1 MDSVLHWVQSNNQVV
16 LVKENK
22 SQYVK
27 FGVTVANRVVN
38 QRYSLAFTIEPVKKD
53 SVLKKDKVVATT
65 KTRAEVRIILDIP
78 GRIEDKK
85 GDVIPLS
92 FVRKD
97 RAARGRSTFQTI
109 GRGDLPVKA
118 RLILKDLSSK
128 VLDAIQ
134 LEALGEE
141 KEDREDSNNP
151 QTSVEKLPGI
161 GESLPTDPVLLEFTV
176 STGGFC
182 RSVIT
187 IFNEQDQPL
196 HIKGY
201 LQYISVKS
209 SVSSFSLPEGKGYFP
224 DLVVIEPSEF
234 DLEPGE
240 KRKVNVICQVPQG
253 EEERYYA
260 RVVLE
265 LDFPDETFEGGNIPP
280 QRPDRQSRL
289 SLRSSK
295 SGLLPSFFGTLLDS
309 KSKKFLK
316 FLCLEKTAGVDV
328 KREATQ
334 GLSAVSQK
342 FKEPSANLDKPLEFM
357 ITFRR
362 PGKVKL
368 NSNRKIAAKDYR
380 EMVEEVTLE
389 TQVEFV
395 FPEGIKDFKA
405 AYDKRLLPGKYKAEV
420 SFKHGNRMLISQ
432 SHTFCVE

>member
-1 MDSVLHWVQSNNQVV
+1 MAGLIPILTFILLMSSSACAFPGTPNFSSLMDSVLHWVQSNNQVV

-161 GESLPTDPVLLEFTV
+161 GESLPTDPVL
-176 STGGFC
+176 
-182 RSVIT
+182 
-187 IFNEQDQPL
+187 
-196 HIKGY
+196 
-201 LQYISVKS
+201 
-209 SVSSFSLPEGKGYFP
+209 
-224 DLVVIEPSEF
+224 
-234 DLEPGE
+234 PGW
-240 KRKVNVICQVPQG
+240 
-253 EEERYYA
+253 YW
-260 RVVLE
+260 
-265 LDFPDETFEGGNIPP
+265 
-280 QRPDRQSRL
+280 S
-289 SLRSSK
+289 
-295 SGLLPSFFGTLLDS
+295 
-309 KSKKFLK
+309 
-316 FLCLEKTAGVDV
+316 
-328 KREATQ
+328 
-334 GLSAVSQK
+334 
-342 FKEPSANLDKPLEFM
+342 
-357 ITFRR
+357 
-362 PGKVKL
+362 
-368 NSNRKIAAKDYR
+368 
-380 EMVEEVTLE
+380 
-389 TQVEFV
+389 
-395 FPEGIKDFKA
+395 
-405 AYDKRLLPGKYKAEV
+405 
-420 SFKHGNRMLISQ
+420 
-432 SHTFCVE
+432 

>member
-1 MDSVLHWVQSNNQVV
+1 
-16 LVKENK
+16 
-22 SQYVK
+22 
-27 FGVTVANRVVN
+27 
-38 QRYSLAFTIEPVKKD
+38 
-53 SVLKKDKVVATT
+53 
-65 KTRAEVRIILDIP
+65 
-78 GRIEDKK
+78 
-85 GDVIPLS
+85 
-92 FVRKD
+92 
-97 RAARGRSTFQTI
+97 
-109 GRGDLPVKA
+109 
-118 RLILKDLSSK
+118 
-128 VLDAIQ
+128 
-134 LEALGEE
+134 
-141 KEDREDSNNP
+141 
-151 QTSVEKLPGI
+151 
-161 GESLPTDPVLLEFTV
+161 
-176 STGGFC
+176 
-182 RSVIT
+182 
-187 IFNEQDQPL
+187 
-196 HIKGY
+196 
-201 LQYISVKS
+201 
-209 SVSSFSLPEGKGYFP
+209 
-224 DLVVIEPSEF
+224 
-234 DLEPGE
+234 
-240 KRKVNVICQVPQG
+240 
-253 EEERYYA
+253 
-260 RVVLE
+260 VVLE